1 MVCSEEYE
9 LPLEVELLAS
19 VLPNFSS
26 ENLLEMGQLI
36 VLGTS
41 HNLWSGL
48 WANIKT
54 LGNT

>member
-41 HNLWSGL
+41 HNLQSGL

>member
-26 ENLLEMGQLI
+26 KNLLDMGQLI

-41 HNLWSGL
+41 HNLRSGL

>member
-41 HNLWSGL
+41 HNLRSGL